1 MQQILNILIDDA
13 GKDWKPRNKKPHD
26 MTKIKKHGA
35 KPTSFASKQKTP
47 AQKTSP
53 HSTPVAKKNT
63 ISKVKAPTKSSVVK
77 PDKPLHRRRS
87 LTDAQ
92 KREKRAIMEILLE
105 PYEYVPAP
113 VRPRSSTVQLHAEL
127 DHKVGNVVV
136 VSNQPVDASEDLS
149 GFETVKSRH
158 TTFQEKKEFRQEIGD
173 MMSILIDWT
182 EPLPKKQAKQ
192 TPKKATPQKTQTKT
206 QTPTKPAAQ
215 AKTQPVSKPQT
226 PSKPQDKTQNK
237 TTKEATKPQTPKKAP
252 K

>member
-1 MQQILNILIDDA
+1 
-13 GKDWKPRNKKPHD
+13 
-26 MTKIKKHGA
+26 
-35 KPTSFASKQKTP
+35 
-47 AQKTSP
+47 
-53 HSTPVAKKNT
+53 
-63 ISKVKAPTKSSVVK
+63 
-77 PDKPLHRRRS
+77 
-87 LTDAQ
+87 
-92 KREKRAIMEILLE
+92 
-105 PYEYVPAP
+105 
-113 VRPRSSTVQLHAEL
+113 
-127 DHKVGNVVV
+127 GNVVV

-252 K
+252 KPQTTQQHKAPPATTHIQANKNQRAKLTT

>member
-158 TTFQEKKEFRQEIGD
+158 TTFQEKKEFRQEIEASQADAKEGD
-173 MMSILIDWT
+173 PTKDSNQDPNTL
-182 EPLPKKQAKQ
+182 
-192 TPKKATPQKTQTKT
+192 KTQKQKSVHPTSTHIQGNKNQRTKL
-206 QTPTKPAAQ
+206 
-215 AKTQPVSKPQT
+215 
-226 PSKPQDKTQNK
+226 
-237 TTKEATKPQTPKKAP
+237 TT
-252 K
+252 